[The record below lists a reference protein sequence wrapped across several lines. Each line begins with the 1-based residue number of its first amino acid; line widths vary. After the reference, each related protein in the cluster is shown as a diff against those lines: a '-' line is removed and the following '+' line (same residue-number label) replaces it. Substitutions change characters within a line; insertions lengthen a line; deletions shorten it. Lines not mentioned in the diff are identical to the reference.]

1 MRETGR
7 KSLLHFLKRRRDHCG
22 SGGPVFSHAA
32 VFCRIEWWA
41 DLLRKGEISWI
52 TFTIMGDPAA
62 AQVRP
67 ALKGSLVPPDQREP
81 LAAPVPRGSRVR
93 PALKG
98 SLVPPDQREPLA
110 APAPR
115 GSRVRPALKGS
126 LVPPDQREPP
136 AVPASRGSRVRPVPK
151 ESQVLLA
158 PLAAPAPR
166 ERFPQAAPR
175 PSTRFRP
182 QFTPGQSIDLFP
194 GAADPTGNITQ
205 PSSQQVGL
213 AAGNYLVSYKVSA
226 TLSQPGY
233 LQVTPSWGGSAH
245 LESGVYFATTA
256 NGSSAVGSA
265 HFILQA
271 PSATTFTLTYSGSI
285 AARSGEVGLTLLRLQ
300 QTP

>member
-7 KSLLHFLKRRRDHCG
+7 KSLLHLLKRRRDHCG
-22 SGGPVFSHAA
+22 SGGPVFLHAA

-81 LAAPVPRGSRVR
+81 LAAPAPRGSRVR
-93 PALKG
+93 PALKE

-115 GSRVRPALKGS
+115 GSRA
-126 LVPPDQREPP
+126 
-136 AVPASRGSRVRPVPK
+136 RPVPK

-182 QFTPGQSIDLFP
+182 SSLPGRALTCFP
-194 GAADPTGNITQ
+194 ARRTQQGISPSPALSRWDWRQGIIWCPTRC
-205 PSSQQVGL
+205 P
-213 AAGNYLVSYKVSA
+213 
-226 TLSQPGY
+226 P
-233 LQVTPSWGGSAH
+233 P
-245 LESGVYFATTA
+245 
-256 NGSSAVGSA
+256 
-265 HFILQA
+265 
-271 PSATTFTLTYSGSI
+271 
-285 AARSGEVGLTLLRLQ
+285 
-300 QTP
+300 